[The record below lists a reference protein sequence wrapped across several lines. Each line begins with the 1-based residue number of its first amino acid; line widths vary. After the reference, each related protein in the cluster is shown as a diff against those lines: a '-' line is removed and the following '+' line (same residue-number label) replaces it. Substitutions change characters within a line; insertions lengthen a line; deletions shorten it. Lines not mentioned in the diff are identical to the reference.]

1 MNYNHPQPP
10 GNTCQATRA
19 DGSPCRAAPTPSGY
33 CWAHD
38 SDLRDKAK
46 EARRLGGHNRSSTV
60 RASRRTPRDMQ
71 DLARRLLEAVDKVES
86 GELDPVKATA
96 MARLAGAAVRVYE
109 LGEVEGRFARIEAQL
124 EARPIHARR

>member
-1 MNYNHPQPP
+1 MSYNHPQPP

-60 RASRRTPRDMQ
+60 RASRHMPRSMQ
-71 DLARRLLEAVDKVES
+71 DLAQRLLEAVDEVRS
-86 GELDPVKATA
+86 GELDPKKATA
-96 MARLAGAAVRVYE
+96 MASLAGAAVRVYE
-109 LGEVEGRFARIEAQL
+109 VGQLEVRVEEL
-124 EARPIHARR
+124 EARAATVTKSRG

>member
-60 RASRRTPRDMQ
+60 MASHRAPRDMQ

-86 GELDPVKATA
+86 GDLMPDQARA
-96 MARLAGAAVRVYE
+96 MASLAGAVVRVYE
-109 LGEVEGRFARIEAQL
+109 VGELRLEVQELRERLEGSA
-124 EARPIHARR
+124 